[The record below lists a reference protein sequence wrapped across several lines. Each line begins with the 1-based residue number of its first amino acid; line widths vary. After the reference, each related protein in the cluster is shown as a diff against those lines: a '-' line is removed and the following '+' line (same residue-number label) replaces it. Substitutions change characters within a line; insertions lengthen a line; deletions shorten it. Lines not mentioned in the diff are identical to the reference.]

1 MKAKPGDLLAFAVL
15 LAGAVLMVAPFL
27 WMIST
32 SLKPAAEQFDMR
44 LIPATPS
51 LANYPRIFELMPFH
65 LLLWNSIKIAAI
77 STIGQLLTCSMA
89 AFVFAVVRFPGRN
102 VLFVLLLITLMIP
115 AQITAIILRVVQE
128 SHKV

>member
-44 LIPATPS
+44 LIPRRRRW
-51 LANYPRIFELMPFH
+51 RITQR
-65 LLLWNSIKIAAI
+65 S
-77 STIGQLLTCSMA
+77 SS
-89 AFVFAVVRFPGRN
+89 
-102 VLFVLLLITLMIP
+102 
-115 AQITAIILRVVQE
+115 
-128 SHKV
+128 

>member
-51 LANYPRIFELMPFH
+51 LANYPKIFELMPFH

-77 STIGQLLTCSMA
+77 STFGQQICNIALAGTEPLVFQEIWSCPSAAALLP
-89 AFVFAVVRFPGRN
+89 FAG
-102 VLFVLLLITLMIP
+102 
-115 AQITAIILRVVQE
+115 TA
-128 SHKV
+128 